1 MRTNKL
7 LCTQQNLAKGANL
20 NIEIQNYVDAL
31 NDNYLLIVTSNS
43 IEKNAVNKVIANR
56 KNLTVH
62 MSTGGCSIGLLDG
75 MFVVHLTGTSGLS
88 TEHSVSRLVVEFVS
102 RSNIPTPRLVYLV
115 GFCWGNPATTKIG
128 DIIISSTIESLNHRY
143 LEGEETRY
151 KRTQY
156 RSSIDLSFIAQEI
169 NREIPNSKLGELGS
183 LETLLS
189 SNSERDSLLQQCPHL
204 IGGEMEAF
212 GFVPSLRQIPWIV
225 IKSVSDFGCDNFERS
240 NQTSSATSSA
250 LTLPVLNKLLKDNS
264 LIDFSISKPDELL
277 LLDCLF
283 GSEIRVSRSSINSD
297 ELNDHLNDEVGIII
311 ERKLEYYLNDT
322 SYDRSFLRY
331 FCDLILEVLQNSL
344 KHSGASFASV
354 KFHQNKII
362 INDDGD
368 NFSLENLKGDNG
380 GASSWRRIKSY
391 GLDTN
396 LLSYSFKKKSHYFEM
411 NAASKELMEAVKNC
425 KASIVPSTIGSGYG
439 RQVALS
445 YKEGCEIIYLEDSNV
460 RMTSRRIV
468 LIGEVKRLLEEGK
481 KVYVKVSD
489 NAYAEEYRLALK
501 EYSDNL
507 RILTE

>member
-1 MRTNKL
+1 MNV
-7 LCTQQNLAKGANL
+7 
-20 NIEIQNYVDAL
+20 EIQNYADAL

-43 IEKNAVNKVIANR
+43 REKNAVNKVIANR

-75 MFVVHLTGTSGLS
+75 VFVIHLTGTSGIS
-88 TEHSVSRLVVEFVS
+88 TEHSASRLVVEFVS
-102 RSNIPTPRLVYLV
+102 RSNIPNPGLVYLV

-128 DIIISSTIESLNHRY
+128 DIIISTTIESLNHRSM
-143 LEGEETRY
+143 EGEETRY
-151 KRTQY
+151 KRTPY
-156 RSSIDLSFIAQEI
+156 RSPIDLSSIAQEI
-169 NREIPNSKLGELGS
+169 NQEIPNSKLGELGS

-189 SNSERDSLLQQCPHL
+189 STSERDSLLQQFPYL

-212 GFVPSLRQIPWIV
+212 GFVPSLRMVPWIV
-225 IKSVSDFGCDNFERS
+225 VKSVSDFGCDNFERS
-240 NQTSSATSSA
+240 NQTNSAASA
-250 LTLPVLNKLLKDNS
+250 ALSLPVLNKLLIVNS

-283 GSEIRVSRSSINSD
+283 GDEIRVSKNSINSD

-311 ERKLEYYLNDT
+311 ERKLGYYLNDT
-322 SYDRSFLRY
+322 GYDRSFLRY

-344 KHSGASFASV
+344 KHGGASFVTV

-368 NFSLENLKGDNG
+368 EYSLENLEGDNG

-391 GLDTN
+391 GLDTK
-396 LLSYSFKKKSHYFEM
+396 LVSYTFKKKSHYFEM

-425 KASIVPSTIGSGYG
+425 KASIIPSTIGSGYS
-439 RQVALS
+439 RQVALY
-445 YKEGCEIIYLEDSNV
+445 YKEGCEIIYFEDSNV
-460 RMTSRRIV
+460 RMTSRRFV
-468 LIGEVKRLLEEGK
+468 LIEEVKKLLEDGK

-501 EYSDNL
+501 DCSANL
-507 RILTE
+507 RILIE